1 MYLHN
6 LNKIL
11 TPNFFL
17 VFLTFI
23 FLRFIDSD
31 LFFKGVLFIIITITL
46 IYLPQNKLNK
56 ISISLLITLIILF
69 LFSNEKKKII
79 EKSAPLKMNYQNE
92 QIYFD
97 YFGKEK
103 FNFIKNYFIE
113 YAEECHSNTLNCFQT
128 ENIKDNYI
136 SPDQLIFSKY
146 T

>member
-79 EKSAPLKMNYQNE
+79 EKSAPLKMNYQN
-92 QIYFD
+92 
-97 YFGKEK
+97 
-103 FNFIKNYFIE
+103 
-113 YAEECHSNTLNCFQT
+113 
-128 ENIKDNYI
+128 
-136 SPDQLIFSKY
+136 
-146 T
+146 